1 MAASRSRKQRRQPTP
16 APALLTDERFDLS
29 PIVLLG
35 LTAATALLYFA
46 LSFVSDGF
54 YQHDEVG
61 HFVGMR
67 QFWHDP
73 NSALGN
79 WAKPGYKAIYAFPA
93 LLGPTFVA
101 FFNACV
107 AAASVWAAT
116 RIGQKVGVRSP
127 LLVFVL
133 AAFQPMWMALAFRN
147 YSELPTALLLT
158 LAVLAHVS
166 DRRLVA
172 ALLLSYACTI
182 RQEFFVIAGLYGLWL
197 LGKRAWIAAVALA
210 LFPVINHVWGWLAT
224 GDATYLLSDTLGFG
238 STLADAYPRQGF
250 WHYFATSEVVFGSF
264 VLASVVAFGVSLTV
278 RRPDGTR
285 WSWHP
290 FIVVPVVLY
299 FAAHVAFQ
307 IQSVSL
313 GPATGGNLRYLTV
326 IGPLVAVLGA
336 LGFERSRYLPRWA
349 LVAGLGVLLILAMA
363 FLSYEHNGVRLT
375 DVRDLSVLVRIL
387 FAISVLFTLY
397 PLRTRTL
404 VIAALTIAFAFLTF
418 QPYERTSEDA
428 MMATVAEWMQ
438 DNGINDEPILASH
451 PLLHYFNGR
460 APGDYPQGAEP
471 VLGTTVDTAR
481 VGTYVI
487 WDSHYSYRPEKRPD
501 DVSYQMLLADTTRF
515 RLARE
520 PFVTTDQRFGVFVF
534 EKIAR

>member
-1 MAASRSRKQRRQPTP
+1 MAASRSRNPKRQPTP
-16 APALLTDERFDLS
+16 APSVLTDERWDLS
-29 PIVLLG
+29 PVVLLG
-35 LTAATALLYFA
+35 LTVATALVYFA

-116 RIGQKVGVRSP
+116 RIGQRLGVRSP

-158 LAVLAHVS
+158 LAVWAHVH

-197 LGKRAWIAAVALA
+197 LGNRAWIAAFALA
-210 LFPVINHVWGWLAT
+210 LFPLVNHVWGWVAT
-224 GDATYLLSDTLGFG
+224 GNATYLVSDMLGFG
-238 STLADAYPRQGF
+238 SALADAYPRQGF
-250 WHYFATSEVVFGSF
+250 WHYFATSEVIFGAI
-264 VLASVVAFGVSLTV
+264 VLTSLVAFGASLVVS
-278 RRPDGTR
+278 RSDGTR
-285 WSWHP
+285 WPWHP
-290 FIVVPVVLY
+290 FVLVPVALY

-307 IQSVSL
+307 VQTVSL

-336 LGFERSRYLPRWA
+336 LGIERAREVPRWVLA
-349 LVAGLGVLLILAMA
+349 VGLGLLAVLAMA
-363 FLSYEHNGVRLT
+363 FLSFDHNGISLT
-375 DVRDLSVLVRIL
+375 DARDSGVFVRVSLAAAVLLLPLTLRI
-387 FAISVLFTLY
+387 
-397 PLRTRTL
+397 RTL
-404 VIAALTIAFAFLTF
+404 LVAGLCVVFAFWTF
-418 QPYERTSEDA
+418 RPYERTSEDA
-428 MMATVAEWMQ
+428 MMATVADWTQEI
-438 DNGINDEPILASH
+438 GANDQPILASH
-451 PLLHYFNGR
+451 PLLHYFNGKS
-460 APGDYPQGAEP
+460 PGDYPQGAQP
-471 VLGTTVDTAR
+471 ILGATVDSAR

-501 DVSYQMLLADTTRF
+501 DVSYQMLLADTARF
-515 RLARE
+515 RMVRE
-520 PFVTTDQRFGVFVF
+520 PFITTDQRFGVFVF
-534 EKIAR
+534 EKIAE

>member
-1 MAASRSRKQRRQPTP
+1 MAASRSRKPRRQPTP
-16 APALLTDERFDLS
+16 APVSLADERFDLS
-29 PIVLLG
+29 PLVLLG
-35 LTAATALLYFA
+35 LTLATALLYFA

-116 RIGQKVGVRSP
+116 RIGQKLGVKSP

-158 LAVLAHVS
+158 LAVLAHVN
-166 DRRLVA
+166 DRRLAA

-182 RQEFFVIAGLYGLWL
+182 RQEFLVIAGLYGLWL

-210 LFPVINHVWGWLAT
+210 LFPLINHVWGWLAT

-238 STLADAYPRQGF
+238 SAIADAYPRQGF
-250 WHYFATSEVVFGSF
+250 WHYFSTSEVVFGSV
-264 VLASVVAFGVSLTV
+264 VLASVVAFAVSLVV
-278 RRPDGTR
+278 RRPDGER
-285 WSWHP
+285 WPWHP
-290 FIVVPVVLY
+290 FLVVPVVLY

-326 IGPLVAVLGA
+326 IGPLAAVLGA
-336 LGFERSRYLPRWA
+336 LGIERSRDVPRWA
-349 LVAGLGVLLILAMA
+349 LGIGLGLLALVVMA

-375 DVRDLSVLVRIL
+375 DVRDSGVFIRIL
-387 FAISVLFTLY
+387 LVAAALLVPVTL
-397 PLRTRTL
+397 RVRTL
-404 VIAALTIAFAFLTF
+404 VVVALTVLFAFWTF
-418 QPYERTSEDA
+418 QPFERTSEDA

-438 DNGINDEPILASH
+438 DSGVNDEPILASH
-451 PLLHYFNGR
+451 TLLHYFNGR
-460 APGDYPQGAEP
+460 APGDYPQGAAP
-471 VLGTTVDTAR
+471 VLGVTVDTAR
-481 VGTYVI
+481 VGTYVV

-501 DVSYQMLLADTTRF
+501 DVSYQMMLADTTRF

-520 PFVTTDQRFGVFVF
+520 PFITTDQRFGVFVF

>member
-1 MAASRSRKQRRQPTP
+1 MAASRSRKPRRQPAP
-16 APALLTDERFDLS
+16 APVPLADERFDLS
-29 PIVLLG
+29 PVVLLG

-116 RIGQKVGVRSP
+116 RIGQRLGVRSP

-158 LAVLAHVS
+158 LAVWAHVY

-197 LGKRAWIAAVALA
+197 MGKRAFVAAVALA
-210 LFPVINHVWGWLAT
+210 LFPIVNHFWGWLAT

-238 STLADAYPRQGF
+238 SSLADAYPRQGF
-250 WHYFATSEVVFGSF
+250 WHYFATSEVIFGAV
-264 VLASVVAFGVSLTV
+264 VLASLVAFGVSLAF
-278 RRPDGTR
+278 RRPDGER
-285 WSWHP
+285 WPWYP
-290 FIVVPVVLY
+290 FVVVPVGLY

-307 IQSVSL
+307 IQTVSL

-326 IGPLVAVLGA
+326 IGPLAAVLGA
-336 LGFERSRYLPRWA
+336 MGIERAPDVPRWA
-349 LVAGLGVLLILAMA
+349 LGVGLALLALMMLV

-375 DVRDLSVLVRIL
+375 DVRDLGVLVR
-387 FAISVLFTLY
+387 VLLITAVLSTLY
-397 PLRTRTL
+397 SLRTRTL
-404 VIAALTIAFAFLTF
+404 AVATLSVAFAFWTF

-428 MMATVAEWMQ
+428 MTATVAEWMQ
-438 DNGINDEPILASH
+438 DNGINDKPILASH
-451 PLLHYFNGR
+451 PLLHYFNGKS
-460 APGDYPQGAEP
+460 PGDYPQGAEP
-471 VLGTTVDTAR
+471 ILGVTVDTAR
-481 VGTYVI
+481 VGTYVV

-501 DVSYQMLLADTTRF
+501 DVSYEMLLADPDRF
-515 RLARE
+515 RMVRE
-520 PFVTTDQRFGVFVF
+520 PFITTDQRFGVFVF